1 MALSILEMVL
11 PVLLMFLL
19 GWMCNKK
26 QIFTVQGL
34 AGIKALVG
42 SVLLPVV
49 LFNAFFTAEYSGRIA
64 LTFAVIYGS
73 CALGLAAGFVLR
85 RFVKPYGKYL
95 PFLVTNFE
103 GGMMGYALYGLLY
116 PGQTHIFA
124 MADIGQTL
132 AAFTV
137 FMITLQAVGAGKA
150 NPKALL
156 RDAVRNPVLIA
167 ILLGVIL
174 GALGVGKWVLASD
187 IGGIVS
193 SVLSFIT
200 APVSGLILVI
210 VGYEL
215 SFKKALLRPVMITI
229 ALRLLV
235 AAALLG
241 LGALVIFAVIPFDKQ
256 LFVALMLAWSL
267 PAPFIIPLYAD
278 LGGDAEYISTS
289 LSMET
294 IVSILLFIAVA
305 AYSLAG

>member
-1 MALSILEMVL
+1 MALSIAQMVL

-19 GWMCNKK
+19 GWLCNKK
-26 QIFTVQGL
+26 QIFTAQGL

-49 LFNAFFTAEYSGRIA
+49 LFNAFFTAEYSGRIV
-64 LTFAVIYGS
+64 LTFGVVYVS
-73 CALGLAAGFVLR
+73 CALGLAAGFLLR
-85 RFVKPYGKYL
+85 RFVKPHGRFL

-132 AAFTV
+132 AAFT
-137 FMITLQAVGAGKA
+137 FFLITLQAVSRGKA
-150 NPKALL
+150 DARALL
-156 RDAVRNPVLIA
+156 RGAVRNPVLIA
-167 ILLGVIL
+167 IVLGVAL
-174 GALGVGKWVLASD
+174 GALGVGKWVL
-187 IGGIVS
+187 S
-193 SVLSFIT
+193 SAVGAVVRDTISFIS

-215 SFKKALLRPVMITI
+215 SFRRQLLRPVLITVG
-229 ALRLLV
+229 LRILV
-235 AAALLG
+235 AAVLLA
-241 LGALVIFAVIPFDKQ
+241 LGALVIFSVIPFEKP
-256 LFVALMLAWSL
+256 LFTALLLAWSL

-278 LGGDAEYISTS
+278 LGQDGEYISTC

-294 IVSILLFIAVA
+294 VASILLFIGVA
-305 AYSLAG
+305 AYSLS